1 MDFLLICLVSW
12 LSAGHLGNSVS
23 SGRFSSAYCGGL
35 DVELRALGSLQLQAG
50 SNRSAAWE
58 KPALWMGWFTTRV
71 FSCVCVCVCVCVC
84 SHHKVDN
91 KVRERVNVRG
101 GRRRSECSLISS
113 LSPGASWPHV
123 KTRHKKTPNNN
134 NKEGSE
140 GQRGVRV
147 HVRDKDWEKLGQQ
160 SVNICSIRLP
170 ARTQAR

>member
-71 FSCVCVCVCVCVC
+71 FSCVCVCVCVCV
-84 SHHKVDN
+84 HITRWIIKWE
-91 KVRERVNVRG
+91 RE
-101 GRRRSECSLISS
+101 
-113 LSPGASWPHV
+113 WM
-123 KTRHKKTPNNN
+123 
-134 NKEGSE
+134 SE
-140 GQRGVRV
+140 GEEGGQNALLSLLWALEPLDLTWKRVIRKPQTTTTKRGARG
-147 HVRDKDWEKLGQQ
+147 RGESGCTWEIKIER
-160 SVNICSIRLP
+160 N
-170 ARTQAR
+170 